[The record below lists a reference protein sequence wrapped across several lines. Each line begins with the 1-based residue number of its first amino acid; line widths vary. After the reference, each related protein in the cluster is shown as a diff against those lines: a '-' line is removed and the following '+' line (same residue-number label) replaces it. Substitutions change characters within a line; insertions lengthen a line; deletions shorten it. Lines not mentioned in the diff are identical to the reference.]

1 MAKRTTGI
9 APDQLVEPLRELCMS
24 GCAESAKE
32 VKDKDVEPGE
42 VNQLG
47 VGDEFMGRLE
57 S

>member
-1 MAKRTTGI
+1 
-9 APDQLVEPLRELCMS
+9 MS

>member
-1 MAKRTTGI
+1 
-9 APDQLVEPLRELCMS
+9 MS

-47 VGDEFMGRLE
+47 VGDEFGEVGKLRFCADF
-57 S
+57 